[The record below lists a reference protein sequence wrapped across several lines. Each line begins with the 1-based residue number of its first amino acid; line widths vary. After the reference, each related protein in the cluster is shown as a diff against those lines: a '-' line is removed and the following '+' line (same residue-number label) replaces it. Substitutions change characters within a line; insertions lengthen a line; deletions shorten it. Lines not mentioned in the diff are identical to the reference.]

1 MAEIRLR
8 QLAHSYSRQPASEAD
23 YALHAL
29 EHVWEQGGAYALL
42 GPSGCGKSTL
52 LNIISGLLTPSHGE
66 VLFDGKPVNQL
77 SPQARNIAQVFQFPV
92 VYDTMTVFDN
102 LAFPLRNQ
110 GLDEARVQARVEE
123 IAEVL
128 DLSAVLRKKARNL
141 SADEKQKVSMGRGL
155 VRDDVS
161 AILFDEPLTVIDPHL
176 KWKLRR
182 KLKQIHEQ
190 FNITMIYVTH
200 DQLEASTFAD
210 KIAVMHGGRIVQFG
224 TPREL
229 FERPRHTFVGYFI
242 GSPGMNLIEVRAEA
256 DGVAFGD
263 IHLMLPGH
271 LREHPNLDGTMASS
285 RGMDTEPGKQLAAVV
300 SGLEGVIN
308 ARRDAIVA
316 SAPQAVVISVALMA
330 GACLIA
336 FLAFLWVLRGHV
348 SRPLRHMGRAITAVA
363 NGDLTQP
370 FHASHRDEIGQLIGE
385 VENMRLRFLEMLGSI
400 RQSTESINSA
410 SADIASGNLDLSHR
424 TDRAAASLKATASS
438 MDQLT
443 GTLRQSADAA
453 RTASAL
459 APCCCPSWLCATS
472 FSR

>member
-29 EHVWEQGGAYALL
+29 DHVWEQGGAYALL

-66 VLFDGKPVNQL
+66 VLFDGKPVNAL
-77 SPQARNIAQVFQFPV
+77 LPQQRNIAQVFQFPV

-110 GLDEARVQARVEE
+110 GLDEGRVRSRVEE

-128 DLSAVLRKKARNL
+128 DLSAVLQKKARNL

-242 GSPGMNLIEVRAEA
+242 GSPGMNLIDVRAEA

-263 IHLMLPGH
+263 IHLPLPEG
-271 LREHPNLDGTMASS
+271 LRE
-285 RGMDTEPGKQLAAVV
+285 RLAATGGGRLQVGIRPEFVQLWDSPFDQAYPAQVLDVEDLGTYRIVTLALGGV
-300 SGLEGVIN
+300 SIK
-308 ARRDAIVA
+308 AR
-316 SAPQAVVISVALMA
+316 
-330 GACLIA
+330 
-336 FLAFLWVLRGHV
+336 LAED
-348 SRPLRHMGRAITAVA
+348 RPLPAAQAWVSLPAQWLMLYV
-363 NGDLTQP
+363 DDVL
-370 FHASHRDEIGQLIGE
+370 
-385 VENMRLRFLEMLGSI
+385 LEAG
-400 RQSTESINSA
+400 
-410 SADIASGNLDLSHR
+410 
-424 TDRAAASLKATASS
+424 
-438 MDQLT
+438 
-443 GTLRQSADAA
+443 
-453 RTASAL
+453 
-459 APCCCPSWLCATS
+459 P
-472 FSR
+472 

>member
-8 QLAHSYSRQPASEAD
+8 QLAHSYSRQPSSEAD

-110 GLDEARVQARVEE
+110 GLDEARVRARVEE

-128 DLSAVLRKKARNL
+128 DLAAVLRKKARNL

-242 GSPGMNLIEVRAEA
+242 GSPGMNLIEVRAAA
-256 DGVAFGD
+256 DGVVFGD
-263 IHLMLPGH
+263 VHLPLPDGLRERLANTPGGRLQVGIRPEFVQLWDSPFDDAYPVRVLDVEDLGTYRIVTLELGGVALKARLGEDRPLPVAQAWVSLPAQWLMLYVDDV
-271 LREHPNLDGTMASS
+271 L
-285 RGMDTEPGKQLAAVV
+285 
-300 SGLEGVIN
+300 LE
-308 ARRDAIVA
+308 
-316 SAPQAVVISVALMA
+316 A
-330 GACLIA
+330 G
-336 FLAFLWVLRGHV
+336 
-348 SRPLRHMGRAITAVA
+348 P
-363 NGDLTQP
+363 
-370 FHASHRDEIGQLIGE
+370 
-385 VENMRLRFLEMLGSI
+385 
-400 RQSTESINSA
+400 
-410 SADIASGNLDLSHR
+410 
-424 TDRAAASLKATASS
+424 
-438 MDQLT
+438 
-443 GTLRQSADAA
+443 
-453 RTASAL
+453 
-459 APCCCPSWLCATS
+459 
-472 FSR
+472 